1 MKYVSFIANWVLGI
15 LFLIVSLLAILN
27 SSIVAGLFLL
37 IASLTLI
44 PISRNFVLSKINKK
58 MSPMI
63 RATFV
68 SVLFVGFVVSLQPN
82 EAQLLKQKELK
93 LAEEAAVKEQQ
104 QIAEAAGFIS
114 IDNFKK
120 AQSVQMP
127 TKVLYDAYL
136 LQQSEVEKAN
146 DNYEKYLSD
155 NLSNLGE
162 FLRCTRLGARS
173 AAQRGEMY
181 WIGMNKD
188 GNYNS
193 EFRFPTHREISTED
207 NTHEIR
213 LHSTSAFMAYDDS
226 LKPNSFVAREQYS
239 ARVEATP
246 SSYKFSGVRGDI
258 GAQKTFSIN
267 RETGVLLIHT
277 EFSDMPGA
285 NRFTEYQCNPVAKS
299 NERKL
304 FTSLYNQHHNQAV
317 NALNSR
323 KAYLDEQRS
332 NQKF

>member
-1 MKYVSFIANWVLGI
+1 M
-15 LFLIVSLLAILN
+15 
-27 SSIVAGLFLL
+27 
-37 IASLTLI
+37 
-44 PISRNFVLSKINKK
+44 
-58 MSPMI
+58 
-63 RATFV
+63 
-68 SVLFVGFVVSLQPN
+68 
-82 EAQLLKQKELK
+82 
-93 LAEEAAVKEQQ
+93 KEQQ
-104 QIAEAAGFIS
+104 KIAEAAGFIS
-114 IDNFKK
+114 IDNFKKAQSVQMPTKVLYDAYRMQQTELKLAEEAKEKQEKQEKQVAKAAGFINIEEFKK

-155 NLSNLGE
+155 NLSNLGK

-188 GNYNS
+188 GNSNS
-193 EFRFPTHREISTED
+193 EFRFPTHHEINTKE

-213 LHSTSAFMAYDDS
+213 LRSTSAFIAYDDS

-239 ARVEATP
+239 VRVEATP

-258 GAQKTFSIN
+258 GVQKTFSIN

-277 EFSDMPGA
+277 KFLDMPGA
-285 NRFTEYQCNPVAKS
+285 SGFTEYQCNPVAKS

-317 NALNSR
+317 KALNSR
-323 KAYLDEQRS
+323 KAYRDEQRS
-332 NQKF
+332 NQNF